1 MSHIEVFLT
10 CKMNSQTTCWTI
22 PEADRMYQHYYLLN
36 KSGNVYS
43 YLKQKG
49 LQVRYVQFYIPLDIH
64 LLATHVLSG
73 TMNTGYATVHRV
85 VNYAVHKVNQYRRN
99 FAG

>member
-1 MSHIEVFLT
+1 MEFQAT
-10 CKMNSQTTCWTI
+10 CSTI

-43 YLKQKG
+43 HLKQRG
-49 LQVRYVQFYIPLDIH
+49 VQVRYVQFCIPFDIH
-64 LLATHVLSG
+64 LLDTHVLSG
-73 TMNTGYATVHRV
+73 TMNTGYATVHKV
-85 VNYAVHKVNQYRRN
+85 VNYADHKVNQYRRN